1 MNGGYFLIDC
11 GGLDLIKGS
20 TPQTITGLYAQC
32 KRAMDLGKPVIAC
45 NMVWD
50 TQGAV
55 TPLNVMLVD
64 FGDYIIGTAATLQIV
79 VQNTD
84 VVTINNLVGE

>member
-1 MNGGYFLIDC
+1 MNGGYTLIDC

-20 TPQTITGLYAQC
+20 TPQTITGLYEKC
-32 KRAMDLGKPVIAC
+32 KRAMALGKPVIAD

-55 TPLNVMLVD
+55 TPLNCMLVD
-64 FGDYIIGTAATLQIV
+64 FTTYIIATAATLQIV
-79 VQNTD
+79 VTNED